1 MNRDYMRNVFI
12 FLERND
18 LRIEDGIF
26 FILLFKELKRKGSLD
41 YLKQVEN
48 EIRDKLENEKNWN
61 QEDNKVKDF
70 N

>member
-1 MNRDYMRNVFI
+1 MRNVFI

-48 EIRDKLENEKNWN
+48 EIRDKLENEKNRN

>member
-1 MNRDYMRNVFI
+1 MRNVFI